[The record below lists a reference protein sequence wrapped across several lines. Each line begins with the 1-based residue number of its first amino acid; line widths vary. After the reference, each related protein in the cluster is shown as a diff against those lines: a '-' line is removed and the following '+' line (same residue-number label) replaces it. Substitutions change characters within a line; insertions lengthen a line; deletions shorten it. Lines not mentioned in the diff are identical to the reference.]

1 MTKGKEISQKLSTL
15 LEKLQAGYKD
25 IEQQINASFEEDRT
39 RIRILEERV
48 TVLEGQVSA
57 LTLAIEVMQM
67 QGVRA

>member
-1 MTKGKEISQKLSTL
+1 MTKGKEISHKLSTL
-15 LEKLQAGYKD
+15 LEKLQAGYKN

-57 LTLAIEVMQM
+57 LTLAIEVMQ
-67 QGVRA
+67 GVRA

>member
-25 IEQQINASFEEDRT
+25 IEEQINASFEEDRT
-39 RIRILEERV
+39 RIRILEEQV

-57 LTLAIEVMQM
+57 LTLAIEAM

>member
-15 LEKLQAGYKD
+15 LEKLQAGYKN

-57 LTLAIEVMQM
+57 LTLAIEVMQ
-67 QGVRA
+67 GVRA

>member
-25 IEQQINASFEEDRT
+25 IEEQINASFEEDRT
-39 RIRILEERV
+39 RIRILEEQV

-57 LTLAIEVMQM
+57 LTLAIEVMQ
-67 QGVRA
+67 GVRA

>member
-25 IEQQINASFEEDRT
+25 IEQQINDSFEEDRT

-57 LTLAIEVMQM
+57 LTLAIEVMQ
-67 QGVRA
+67 GVRA

>member
-15 LEKLQAGYKD
+15 LEKLQAGYKN

-57 LTLAIEVMQM
+57 LTLAIEVMQ
-67 QGVRA
+67 GVRT

>member
-15 LEKLQAGYKD
+15 LEKLQAGYKN
-25 IEQQINASFEEDRT
+25 IEQQINDSIEEDRT

>member
-15 LEKLQAGYKD
+15 LEKLQAGYKN

>member
-57 LTLAIEVMQM
+57 LTLAIEVMQ
-67 QGVRA
+67 GVRA

>member
-15 LEKLQAGYKD
+15 LEKLQAGYND
-25 IEQQINASFEEDRT
+25 IEEQINASFEEDRT

-57 LTLAIEVMQM
+57 LTLAIEVMQ
-67 QGVRA
+67 GGRA

>member
-1 MTKGKEISQKLSTL
+1 MKKGNEITQKLGTL

-25 IEQQINASFEEDRT
+25 IEEQINASFEEDRT

-57 LTLAIEVMQM
+57 LTLAIEVMQ
-67 QGVRA
+67 GVRA

>member
-57 LTLAIEVMQM
+57 LTLAIEVMQ
-67 QGVRA
+67 GGRA